1 MAPRRASAPLVL
13 AGAFATM
20 VLGCAGSDDLA
31 QALVAERN
39 QLRREV
45 AGLQVLDSIA
55 RTGLLS
61 DDREVLVSVRDTLL
75 ESLLAAALPITRQL
89 PGGMRV
95 ELTETS
101 MAFRSNVARVDVTG
115 TVQRTVFP
123 RAAARLTLS
132 GALQEFL
139 VDSTRRL
146 HARIAVDDMQLSTP
160 TGVPGA
166 LGPSALRLLQGMLDR
181 ALPELAASLPDV
193 ELPVQVAGEL
203 ALPAIAPGGA
213 ISIAAARTPLRLSAS
228 KVIAFRDR
236 LTVVLRLERGTLER
250 VEADS
255 ARALPR
261 DSAAALPKDS
271 ATALPRDSTA
281 ARRGAK

>member
-1 MAPRRASAPLVL
+1 MTWRRAGEWLAASVL
-13 AGAFATM
+13 AGVAI
-20 VLGCAGSDDLA
+20 GCGGSDDLA

-45 AGLQVLDSIA
+45 AGLRVLDSIA
-55 RTGLLS
+55 RTGLLA

-75 ESLLAAALPITRQL
+75 QSLLAAALPITRDLPVGVRVQL
-89 PGGMRV
+89 TG
-95 ELTETS
+95 TS
-101 MAFRSNVARVDVTG
+101 MAFRSNVARVEVTG
-115 TVQRTVFP
+115 TVQRTRFP

-132 GALQEFL
+132 GALQEFQ

-181 ALPELAASLPDV
+181 ALPELTAALPEV

-203 ALPAIAPGGA
+203 ALPAMAPGGA

-228 KVIAFRDR
+228 KVLAFRDR
-236 LTVVLRLERGTLER
+236 LTVVLRLERGALER
-250 VEADS
+250 VAADS
-255 ARALPR
+255 GAAGRVEPDSVARERHAPDR
-261 DSAAALPKDS
+261 APER
-271 ATALPRDSTA
+271 TGTPP
-281 ARRGAK
+281 

>member
-1 MAPRRASAPLVL
+1 MTWRRAGEWLAASVL
-13 AGAFATM
+13 AGVAT
-20 VLGCAGSDDLA
+20 GCGGSDDLA

-45 AGLQVLDSIA
+45 AGLRVLDSIA
-55 RTGLLS
+55 RTGLLA

-75 ESLLAAALPITRQL
+75 QSLLEAALPITRDLPVGVRVQL
-89 PGGMRV
+89 TG
-95 ELTETS
+95 TS
-101 MAFRSNVARVDVTG
+101 MAFRSNVARVEVTG
-115 TVQRTVFP
+115 TVQRTSFP

-132 GALQEFL
+132 GALQEFE

-181 ALPELAASLPDV
+181 ALPELTAALPEV

-203 ALPAIAPGGA
+203 ALPAMAPGGA

-228 KVIAFRDR
+228 KVLAFRDR
-236 LTVVLRLERGTLER
+236 LTVVLRLERGALER
-250 VEADS
+250 VAADS
-255 ARALPR
+255 GAAGRVEPDSVARERHAPDR
-261 DSAAALPKDS
+261 APER
-271 ATALPRDSTA
+271 TGTPP
-281 ARRGAK
+281 